1 MPSCL
6 SCPLVTTLDNAG
18 NYNARAV
25 INYIELMQGEGQ
37 EVRMCETQPKDAK
50 RMDGEKPSKG
60 LPILLRDC

>member
-6 SCPLVTTLDNAG
+6 SPLVTTLDNAG

-25 INYIELMQGEGQ
+25 INYIELMKGEGGTGGKN
-37 EVRMCETQPKDAK
+37 VRNSAQRRKK
-50 RMDGEKPSKG
+50 SGEKPSKG